1 MTDLTKQ
8 AEQYIAM
15 WNEKDAAARRAL
27 IEQLWAPAGR
37 YVDPL
42 TAVAGQEGIDGVVQA
57 VQGQFPGMAFTLLGP
72 VDAHHDQARFG
83 WALGVPGEEAVVVG
97 FDVIEVDAD
106 GRIATVLGF
115 LDKVPAA
122 A

>member
-27 IEQLWAPAGR
+27 IEQLWAPEGR

-42 TAVAGQEGIDGVVQA
+42 AAVAGREGIDGVVQA

-115 LDKVPAA
+115 LDKVPAGA
-122 A
+122 

>member
-15 WNEKDAAARRAL
+15 WNEKDAAAREAV
-27 IEQLWAPAGR
+27 IERLWAPAGR

-42 TAVAGQEGIDGVVQA
+42 AAVAGREGIDAVVQA
-57 VQGQFPGMAFTLLGP
+57 VQGQFPGMSFTLLGP

-83 WALGVPGEEAVVVG
+83 WALGVAGDEPIVVG
-97 FDVIEVDAD
+97 FDVIEVDAN
-106 GRIATVLGF
+106 GQIETVLGF
-115 LDKVPAA
+115 LDKVPAGA
-122 A
+122 